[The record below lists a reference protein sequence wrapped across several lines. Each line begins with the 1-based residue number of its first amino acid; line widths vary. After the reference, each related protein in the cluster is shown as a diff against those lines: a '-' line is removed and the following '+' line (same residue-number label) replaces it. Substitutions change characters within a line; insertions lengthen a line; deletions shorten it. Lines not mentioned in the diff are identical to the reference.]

1 MSVPAPGSPPRPR
14 PPGPRVAAGRR
25 VVRGPVVRSW
35 AGLAVVAA
43 GLFAVGG
50 CSARPTERTRRPV
63 EAPVNLA
70 DPVARGDV
78 ALREGR
84 TDDAVAAYEQ
94 AIASDRAAV
103 RPHLRL
109 VAALSAAGRRS
120 VARDRYARVV
130 AAPGATEAE
139 RVMAA
144 RLATDGAPPAVRAVY
159 VEAAKAAPDNAW
171 WRLALAEI
179 DLASADGWI
188 RKQAKA
194 RSDGDRPGATEA
206 EATARRAL
214 ERAQSAV
221 ENAAARAPDLP
232 EVALYRGLVRSLES
246 ELLTTASARAAAQ
259 RAAADAFARAV
270 TLDPSS
276 VDGWANLA
284 DARRRV
290 GEPAEALA
298 AYLAALRLAPS
309 DAELRSG
316 AGAVLHELER
326 DGDAAAQFLEAA
338 RLAPRDAA
346 PLIAAGD
353 ALAADGKAEA
363 ALDAWGRALDRDPKA
378 LEVYPRRGAVLETL
392 GRTAE
397 AREEYAAYLERGG
410 PDAALVRR
418 RIERLMSPEAPK

>member
-1 MSVPAPGSPPRPR
+1 MSVPVPGSPPRPR

-35 AGLAVVAA
+35 TCRAVVAA
-43 GLFAVGG
+43 GLVVAGG

-63 EAPVNLA
+63 EAPVDLA

-94 AIASDRAAV
+94 AIARDRSAV

-130 AAPGATEAE
+130 ASPGATEAE

-144 RLATDGAPPAVRAVY
+144 RLATDGSPPAVRAVY

-353 ALAADGKAEA
+353 AFAADGKPNEA
-363 ALDAWGRALDRDPKA
+363 LEAWGRALDRDPKA

-418 RIERLMSPEAPK
+418 RIERLTSPEAPK

>member
-1 MSVPAPGSPPRPR
+1 MTAPAPGSPPRSR
-14 PPGPRVAAGRR
+14 ASGPRVGAGRR
-25 VVRGPVVRSW
+25 PPPSGR
-35 AGLAVVAA
+35 GLAAA
-43 GLFAVGG
+43 ALAALAIAAVG
-50 CSARPTERTRRPV
+50 CSARPAERARRPV
-63 EAPVNLA
+63 EAPVVLT

-78 ALREGR
+78 AAREGR
-84 TDDAVAAYEQ
+84 VDDAVAAYEE
-94 AIASDRAAV
+94 AIARDRAAV

-109 VAALSAAGRRS
+109 VATWSAAGRRS
-120 VARDRYARVV
+120 VARERYTRAA

-144 RLATDGAPPAVRAVY
+144 RLATDGSPPAVRAVY
-159 VEAAKAAPDNAW
+159 VEAAKAAPANAW

-188 RKQAKA
+188 RKRAKA
-194 RSDGDRPGATEA
+194 RDDGDRPGATEA

-232 EVALYRGLVRSLES
+232 EVALYRGLLRSLES
-246 ELLTTASARAAAQ
+246 ELLATASARAAAQ

-270 TLDPSS
+270 ELDPSS

-290 GEPAEALA
+290 GEPADALA

-309 DAELRSG
+309 DADLRFG

-338 RLAPRDAA
+338 RLAPKDAA
-346 PLIAAGD
+346 PLVAAGD
-353 ALAADGKAEA
+353 ALAADGKPE
-363 ALDAWGRALDRDPKA
+363 RALEAWDRALERDPKA

-397 AREEYAAYLERGG
+397 AREAYAAYLERGG

-418 RIERLMSPEAPK
+418 RIERLTSPEAPK